1 MHKRVVC
8 TCAMSLPCIILW
20 RTIRLRVQ
28 FVRDHL
34 LPPLSLFH
42 SLQTQYAERESWG
55 SSWWA
60 QFYTSWRCQIP
71 RIRRGCRYTIDGRL
85 ALMMKTRVNCRWPR
99 GLYIEDGARQESLLV
114 TAMQAGPSHLC
125 EVGGGW
131 GQVKW
136 TFWPVGSPALNCA
149 S

>member
-99 GLYIEDGARQESLLV
+99 GFYMEDGACAGSAPRKSV
-114 TAMQAGPSHLC
+114 GNCDAGMQGLPISVRWVGAG
-125 EVGGGW
+125 G
-131 GQVKW
+131 K
-136 TFWPVGSPALNCA
+136 
-149 S
+149 